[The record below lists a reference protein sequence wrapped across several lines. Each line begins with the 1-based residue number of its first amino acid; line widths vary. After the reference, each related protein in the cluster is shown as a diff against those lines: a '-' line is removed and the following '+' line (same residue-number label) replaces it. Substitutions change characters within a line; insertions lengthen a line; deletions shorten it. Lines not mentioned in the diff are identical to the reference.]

1 MKNLLMV
8 LLVFIAATSLYA
20 TGELYVEDGS
30 SHSTRDW
37 TLESAQAVSVFEDGL
52 GGGGGGGLP
61 HPNYGDTEDFTTF
74 WFKGEGFKLVGGVP
88 TANWLFPIYKRTDF
102 ADNLGGDLSMYMDM
116 AVKLRMRSND
126 WYHTIISFYADIN
139 HIQFIFDGTVGG
151 VAKQA
156 IFKTYLGGYGWA
168 FEVWND
174 MEVQLDNGLFTMTGS
189 TVPSGWTGLQVQ
201 NTFDAGDALEFWQ
214 NITGMRIYMQV
225 QAWTSNPALCTD
237 NWFDIEY
244 LYFVPPIPTTCE
256 HAILQGYGTA
266 GDLNEDCE
274 VNFEDV
280 ALLAT
285 AWLNCIAP
293 EADECSHQWLE

>member
-8 LLVFIAATSLYA
+8 LLVFTAATSLYA

-37 TLESAQAVSVFEDGL
+37 TLETAQAILVIENGV
-52 GGGGGGGLP
+52 GGNGLP
-61 HPNYGDTEDFTTF
+61 HPNYGDTEDYTTF
-74 WFKGEGFKLVGGVP
+74 WFRGIGFLPGPVP
-88 TANWLFPIYKRTDF
+88 GWCFPIYERTDF
-102 ADNLGGDLSMYMDM
+102 AEDLGGDLSLYMDTS
-116 AVKLRMRSND
+116 VKLRMRSND
-126 WYHTIISFYADIN
+126 WYHTEISFYADID

-156 IFKTYLGGYGWA
+156 VFKTYLGGYGIWP

-174 MEVQLDNGLFTMTGS
+174 MEIQLDNGLFTLTGS
-189 TVPSGWTGLQVQ
+189 TGPSGWTGLRVF
-201 NTFDAGDALEFWQ
+201 NNFTTGEALEFWQ
-214 NITGMRIYMQV
+214 NITGMRAYMQV
-225 QAWTSNPALCTD
+225 HAWTSNPALCLD

-244 LYFVPPIPTTCE
+244 LYFVPPDPTTCQE
-256 HAILQGYGTA
+256 AILLGYKTA

-293 EADECSHQWLE
+293 EADECTHQWLE